1 MPSEWASDA
10 RVDREKIDRAR
21 KNAEDLFKP
30 RPQPRPVDTVAPA
43 ENSVPSTES
52 QPLRQPRIFRVLP
65 AVPMKAAEVETPA
78 QPKPTRLRRTVRRET
93 GTIPGS
99 QFGRIRTLT
108 SYGMT
113 QAQVAELY
121 GVSVDE
127 IERSLIGKNYR
138 ASIWGPSCTKR
149 HSGAYLSRCATES
162 GYRPQGA
169 ATADIAEVDLQR
181 KDLRSVGR
189 DVQKGHA

>member
-1 MPSEWASDA
+1 LSSEWASDA

-30 RPQPRPVDTVAPA
+30 RPQPRPVDTAAPV

-52 QPLRQPRIFRVLP
+52 QPRRQPRIFS
-65 AVPMKAAEVETPA
+65 AVPVEPMKAAEVAPA
-78 QPKPTRLRRTVRRET
+78 EPKPTRLRRTPRREKA
-93 GTIPGS
+93 TIPAS

-121 GVSVDE
+121 GVGLDE
-127 IERSLIGKNYR
+127 IERIVREPNPNR
-138 ASIWGPSCTKR
+138 PS
-149 HSGAYLSRCATES
+149 
-162 GYRPQGA
+162 
-169 ATADIAEVDLQR
+169 
-181 KDLRSVGR
+181 
-189 DVQKGHA
+189 

>member
-30 RPQPRPVDTVAPA
+30 RPQPRPVDKAAPA
-43 ENSVPSTES
+43 ESSAPSTEL
-52 QPLRQPRIFRVLP
+52 QPRRQPRIFSALP
-65 AVPMKAAEVETPA
+65 AAPMKAAEVESPS
-78 QPKPTRLRRTVRRET
+78 QPKTTRPRRTLRRET
-93 GTIPGS
+93 ATIPAS

-121 GVSVDE
+121 GVGLDE
-127 IERSLIGKNYR
+127 IERIVREPNSSR
-138 ASIWGPSCTKR
+138 PS
-149 HSGAYLSRCATES
+149 
-162 GYRPQGA
+162 
-169 ATADIAEVDLQR
+169 
-181 KDLRSVGR
+181 
-189 DVQKGHA
+189 